1 MQIESICLG
10 ALATNCYLVSVN
22 GTIIII
28 DPAEPSAPLHSLI
41 GTRKVDLVVNTHGHF
56 DHVGGDWV
64 LREQGARIRLH
75 EADLPYVDHY
85 YPDHPPIDAY
95 LEDGEEIAGI
105 LRVLHVPGH
114 SPGSIALVGEGVA
127 FSGDLLFAGSIG
139 RTDLP
144 GGSMED
150 MRDSLGRFLALPGNT
165 RVYPGHGEATT
176 LEKERRTN
184 SFLCLLKVIDEG

>member
-10 ALATNCYLVSVN
+10 ALATNCYLVSAN
-22 GTIIII
+22 GTTIII

-75 EADLPYVDHY
+75 QADLPYVDHY
-85 YPDHPPIDAY
+85 YPNHPPIDAC

-114 SPGSIALVGEGVA
+114 SPGSIVLVGEGVA

-150 MRDSLGRFLALPGNT
+150 MRESLRRLLALPGNT

-184 SFLCLLKVIDEG
+184 PFLIPIKGDG

>member
-10 ALATNCYLVSVN
+10 ALSTNCYLVSAN
-22 GTIIII
+22 GTTIII

-41 GTRKVDLVVNTHGHF
+41 GARKVDLVVNTHGHF

-75 EADLPYVDHY
+75 QADLPYVDHY

-95 LEDGEEIAGI
+95 LEDAEEIAGI
-105 LRVLHVPGH
+105 LRVLHLPGH
-114 SPGSIALVGEGVA
+114 SPGSIALVGEGVV

-150 MRDSLGRFLALPGNT
+150 MRDSLGRLLALPGNT
-165 RVYPGHGEATT
+165 RVYPGHGETTT

-184 SFLCLLKVIDEG
+184 PFLVSIEGNG

>member
-10 ALATNCYLVSVN
+10 ALATNCYLVNAN
-22 GTIIII
+22 GTTIII
-28 DPAEPSAPLHSLI
+28 DPAEDAAPLHSLI
-41 GTRKVDLVVNTHGHF
+41 GSRRVDLVVNTHGHF

-64 LREQGARIRLH
+64 LQERGARIRLH
-75 EADLPYVDHY
+75 RADLPYVDHY
-85 YPDHPPIDAY
+85 YPDHPPIDAT

-114 SPGSIALVGEGVA
+114 SPGSIALMGEGFV

-144 GGSMED
+144 GGSMEE
-150 MRDSLGRFLALPGNT
+150 MRKSLRRLLALPDNT
-165 RVYPGHGEATT
+165 RVFPGHGETTT
-176 LEKERRTN
+176 LGKERRTN
-184 SFLCLLKVIDEG
+184 PFLVPIEGGR